1 MSGALAAPQ
10 PAPTTMA
17 FLFLSYLA
25 TFALVLRGRRAAAIA
40 SLAIS
45 TALSI
50 AMFLHHT
57 TSSLELNF

>member
-1 MSGALAAPQ
+1 
-10 PAPTTMA
+10 MA

-25 TFALVLRGRRAAAIA
+25 TFLLVLRGRRAAAIA
-40 SLAIS
+40 GV
-45 TALSI
+45 ALSTLLSV